1 MSPETILPKLVSFPQ
16 SRSSLLVKKTA
27 AVFAEPRSGGMN
39 LPQSK
44 DKDRADK
51 RKKGMMGKVKK
62 VVKKSRRRLDEERF
76 EKEVERT
83 ISFLR
88 KLITKI
94 NKPPAKR
101 KPAPS
106 ANHRRKQ
113 PEA

>member
-1 MSPETILPKLVSFPQ
+1 MPK
-16 SRSSLLVKKTA
+16 
-27 AVFAEPRSGGMN
+27 
-39 LPQSK
+39 SK
-44 DKDRADK
+44 EKDRAEK
-51 RKKGMMGKVKK
+51 KKKGLMGKVKK

-83 ISFLR
+83 IVFLR

-94 NKPPAKR
+94 NKPPDKR
-101 KPAPS
+101 KPALAT

>member
-1 MSPETILPKLVSFPQ
+1 MPK
-16 SRSSLLVKKTA
+16 
-27 AVFAEPRSGGMN
+27 
-39 LPQSK
+39 SK

-51 RKKGMMGKVKK
+51 RKKGLMGKVKK

-83 ISFLR
+83 IAFLR

-94 NKPPAKR
+94 NKLPAKGR
-101 KPAPS
+101 PTLAS